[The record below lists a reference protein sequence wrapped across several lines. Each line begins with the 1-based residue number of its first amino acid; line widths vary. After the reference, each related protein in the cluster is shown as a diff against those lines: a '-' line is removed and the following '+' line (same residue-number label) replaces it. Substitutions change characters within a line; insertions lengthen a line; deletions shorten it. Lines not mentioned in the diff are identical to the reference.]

1 MCGISGLVD
10 FERVTLAAPWR
21 PAELHL
27 AERLRDGMA
36 HRGPDGAG
44 QWHVPGVILSQR
56 RLAIL
61 DLTPDGAQ
69 PMVAADGAAL
79 TFNGEIYN
87 YIELRAELV
96 RLGCTF
102 RSTGDTE
109 VLLHALQTWG
119 PEATLPKLRG
129 MFAFAWWNPAD
140 RALFVARDPIGKKPL
155 YVWQR
160 GAQLAFASSL
170 WPLAGWLRAQGH
182 TLTVDPVAVE
192 HHLAGGYIAATRTI
206 FAEVEKLQAGEAW
219 RVDAQGV
226 RRLPIAPLPFAEPG
240 QPLDAPTLDQL
251 EFLLQRAV
259 ERRLRSDV
267 PVATFLS
274 GGIDSSLV
282 TALAAR
288 LHPGITAYTVRTGD
302 GQDDELEIAKRVAR
316 HTGVRHELLDI
327 GHGELDLLPKLVRH
341 YGEPFG
347 DSSALPSWLIAEKAG
362 QQHRV
367 VLTGDGGDEVQG
379 GYPRTQL
386 FAARHLLHEVGRV
399 PCVTLPSENPGLQG
413 RAASLWFRA
422 YRLLTPGPAAIS
434 AQADGLHHLHDWFHA
449 DVRPQLQA
457 RGWQAQVQ
465 EIYQSFAT
473 RNQLDRCLALEFR
486 LYLPED
492 LNVKVDV
499 ATMGHAVE
507 ARAPLLDRDFTD
519 ACWQVRARDR
529 VRPWQTKRILR
540 ALLARRLPPDAQM
553 QRKQGFSV
561 PMARW
566 MADTARQQSLA
577 ARLRAGLPGLPWLD
591 GEAAARG
598 FLQRAQAGQDVGALG
613 FRLLWLAEWAE
624 QNARLFAPE
633 AP

>member
-1 MCGISGLVD
+1 MCGISGFVD
-10 FERVTLAAPWR
+10 FQRLVGNAPWQ
-21 PAELHL
+21 PADLHL
-27 AERLRDGMA
+27 AEQLRDGMA
-36 HRGPDGAG
+36 QRGPDGAG

-61 DLTPDGAQ
+61 DLSPDGAQ
-69 PMVAADGAAL
+69 PMIGHDGAAL

-87 YIELRAELV
+87 YIELRAELQK
-96 RLGCTF
+96 LGCTF

-109 VLLHALQTWG
+109 VLLAALQTWG
-119 PEATLPKLRG
+119 PDATLPKLRG
-129 MFAFAWWNPAD
+129 MFAFAYWNAAD
-140 RALFVARDPIGKKPL
+140 HCLFLARDPIGKKPL
-155 YVWQR
+155 YIWHN

-170 WPLAGWLRAQGH
+170 WPLTGWLRAQH
-182 TLTVDPVAVE
+182 HALTIDPVAIE
-192 HHLAGGYIAATRTI
+192 HHLAGGYIAAPRTV
-206 FAEVEKLQAGEAW
+206 FCEVQKLRAGEAW

-226 RRLPIAPLPFAEPG
+226 HRRPIEPVPFAEPG
-240 QPLDAPTLDQL
+240 ERLEASTLDQL

-274 GGIDSSLV
+274 GGIDSSLI
-282 TALAAR
+282 TAMAAR

-302 GQDDELEIAKRVAR
+302 GQEDELEMARRVAK
-316 HTGVRHELLDI
+316 HTGVKHEVLDI
-327 GHGELDLLPKLVRH
+327 GHAELDLVPTLVRH

-347 DSSALPSWLIAEKAG
+347 DSSALPTWLIAHKAG
-362 QQHRV
+362 AHHRV

-379 GYPRTQL
+379 GYPRTQM
-386 FAARHLLHEVGRV
+386 FALRHLIHDVAHV
-399 PCVTLPSENPGLQG
+399 PHVPLPSENPGLTG
-413 RAASLWFRA
+413 RAASLWFRG
-422 YRLLTPGPAAIS
+422 YRLITPGAAAIT
-434 AQADGLHHLHDWFHA
+434 AQADGLHHLHAWFA
-449 DVRPQLQA
+449 PDVRRRLA
-457 RGWQAQVQ
+457 EDGWQAQVARTFAA
-465 EIYQSFAT
+465 FAT
-473 RNQLDRCLALEFR
+473 HNQLDRCLALEFR

-519 ACWQVRARDR
+519 ACWQVRAHDR

-540 ALLARRLPPDAQM
+540 ALLARRLPPEAQI

-566 MADTARQQSLA
+566 MADGDRQQALA
-577 ARLRAGLPGLPWLD
+577 GRLRAGLPGLPWFD
-591 GEAAARG
+591 GEAAAAG
-598 FLQRAQAGQDVGALG
+598 FLARARAGQDVGTLG

-624 QNARLFAPE
+624 QNARLTGPQAP
-633 AP
+633 

>member
-1 MCGISGLVD
+1 MCGISGCVD
-10 FERVTLAAPWR
+10 FERLASRAPWQ
-21 PAELHL
+21 PAELQL

-44 QWHVPGVILSQR
+44 QWQVPGVILSQR

-61 DLTPDGAQ
+61 DLSPEGAQ
-69 PMVAADGAAL
+69 PMLGHDGAAL

-87 YIELRAELV
+87 YLELRKELAT
-96 RLGCTF
+96 LGCTF

-109 VLLHALQTWG
+109 VLLAALQTWG
-119 PEATLPKLRG
+119 PDVALAKLRG
-129 MFAFAWWNPAD
+129 MFAFAYWNAAD
-140 RALFVARDPIGKKPL
+140 RSLFLARDPIGKKPL
-155 YVWQR
+155 YVWQH
-160 GAQLAFASSL
+160 GTQLAFASSL
-170 WPLAGWLRAQGH
+170 WPLTGWLRAQGQQ
-182 TLTVDPVAVE
+182 TTIDPVAIE
-192 HHLAGGYIAATRTI
+192 HHLAGGYIAAPRTV
-206 FAEVEKLQAGEAW
+206 FAEVQKLRAGEAW

-226 RRLPIAPLPFAEPG
+226 HKLPIAPLPFAEPG
-240 QPLDAPTLDQL
+240 QPLDTATLDQL

-282 TALAAR
+282 TAMAAR

-302 GQDDELEIAKRVAR
+302 GQEDELEIARRVAR
-316 HTGVRHELLDI
+316 HTGVQHEVLDI
-327 GHGELDLLPKLVRH
+327 GHAELDLLPTLVRH

-347 DSSALPSWLIAEKAG
+347 DSSALPSWLIAQQAG
-362 QQHRV
+362 QRHRV

-379 GYPRTQL
+379 GYPRTQM
-386 FAARHLLHEVGRV
+386 FALRHLLHDVAHL
-399 PCVTLPSENPGLQG
+399 PCVPLPSENPGLHG
-413 RAASLWFRA
+413 RAASLWFRG
-422 YRLLTPGPAAIS
+422 YRLITPGAAAIS
-434 AQADGLHHLHDWFHA
+434 AQADGLHHLHAWFRA
-449 DVRPQLQA
+449 DVQQRLKQE
-457 RGWQAQVQ
+457 GWQAQVTQ
-465 EIYQSFAT
+465 TFQSFAT

-499 ATMGHAVE
+499 ATMGSAVE

-519 ACWQVRARDR
+519 ACWQVRAGDR
-529 VRPWQTKRILR
+529 VRPWRTKRILR
-540 ALLARRLPPDAQM
+540 ALLARRLPPEAQM

-566 MADTARQQSLA
+566 MADGQRQQALA
-577 ARLRAGLPGLPWLD
+577 ERLRGGLPGLPWFD
-591 GEAAARG
+591 GHAAANG
-598 FLQRAQAGQDVGALG
+598 FLQRARAGQDVGTLG

-624 QNARLFAPE
+624 QNARLTGPQAP
-633 AP
+633 

>member
-1 MCGISGLVD
+1 MCGISGFVD
-10 FERVTLAAPWR
+10 FQRVVGHAPWQ
-21 PAELHL
+21 PADLHL
-27 AERLRDGMA
+27 AAKLRDGMA

-61 DLTPDGAQ
+61 DLSPDGAQ
-69 PMVAADGAAL
+69 PMPGHDGAAL

-87 YIELRAELV
+87 YIELRAELQK
-96 RLGCTF
+96 LGCTF

-109 VLLHALQTWG
+109 VLLAALQTWG
-119 PEATLPKLRG
+119 PDATLPKLRG
-129 MFAFAWWNPAD
+129 MFAFAYWNAAD
-140 RALFVARDPIGKKPL
+140 HSLFLARDPVGKKPL
-155 YVWQR
+155 YIWHN

-170 WPLAGWLRAQGH
+170 WPLTGWLRAQH
-182 TLTVDPVAVE
+182 HPLTIDPVAIE
-192 HHLAGGYIAATRTI
+192 HHLAGGYIAAPRTV
-206 FAEVEKLQAGEAW
+206 FCEVQKLRAGEAW

-226 RRLPIAPLPFAEPG
+226 HRRPIQPVPFAEPG
-240 QPLDAPTLDQL
+240 ERLEASTLDQL

-274 GGIDSSLV
+274 GGIDSSLI
-282 TALAAR
+282 TAMAAR

-302 GQDDELEIAKRVAR
+302 GQEDELEMARRVAK
-316 HTGVRHELLDI
+316 HTGVTHEVLDI
-327 GHGELDLLPKLVRH
+327 GHAELDLVPTLVRH

-347 DSSALPSWLIAEKAG
+347 DSSALPTWLIAQKAG
-362 QQHRV
+362 AHHRV

-379 GYPRTQL
+379 GYPRTQM
-386 FAARHLLHEVGRV
+386 FALRHLIHDVAHV
-399 PCVTLPSENPGLQG
+399 PHVPLPSENPGLTG
-413 RAASLWFRA
+413 RAASLWFRG
-422 YRLLTPGPAAIS
+422 YRLITPGAAAIT
-434 AQADGLHHLHDWFHA
+434 AQADGLHHLHGWVA
-449 DVRPQLQA
+449 PDVRERLAQD
-457 RGWQAQVQ
+457 GWQAQVARWFAA
-465 EIYQSFAT
+465 FAT
-473 RNQLDRCLALEFR
+473 DNQLDRCLALEFR

-499 ATMGHAVE
+499 ATLGHAVE

-519 ACWQVRARDR
+519 ACWQVRAHDR

-540 ALLARRLPPDAQM
+540 ALLARRLPPEAQM

-566 MADTARQQSLA
+566 MADGDRQQALA
-577 ARLRAGLPGLPWLD
+577 GRLRAGLPGLPGFD
-591 GEAAARG
+591 GEAAAAG
-598 FLQRAQAGQDVGALG
+598 FLARARAGQDVGTLG

-624 QNARLFAPE
+624 QNARLTGPE